1 MRTVS
6 IDPARIRAAWAGRV
20 SGCMLGKPVEVL
32 SFRLGRTGLLD
43 YLRHAGAQP
52 LRDYVPLVKG
62 TIVDRLGR
70 DCCRG
75 NIVRA
80 EPDDDIDY
88 TLLALIL
95 MEDKGVEFEVTDVA
109 RAWLR
114 LLPAGATWTA
124 ERAAYLTLLTNMDG
138 LSFRE
143 QPL

>member
-70 DCCRG
+70 AQ
-75 NIVRA
+75 I
-80 EPDDDIDY
+80 DDFDVIAVVDQ
-88 TLLALIL
+88 LA
-95 MEDKGVEFEVTDVA
+95 G
-109 RAWLR
+109 
-114 LLPAGATWTA
+114 GA
-124 ERAAYLTLLTNMDG
+124 
-138 LSFRE
+138 
-143 QPL
+143 